1 MVKWEQ
7 QNKFK
12 EEAKKVSTL
21 KGVLSI
27 LLSKGNI
34 DSSKSHL
41 IGQII
46 LSMNLLLFL
55 NSNYGSFVF
64 LKYVAQ

>member
-21 KGVLSI
+21 KGILSI

-55 NSNYGSFVF
+55 NSNYGSFCS
-64 LKYVAQ
+64 

>member
-21 KGVLSI
+21 KGILSI

-34 DSSKSHL
+34 DSSKSRL

-46 LSMNLLLFL
+46 LSMNLLLLL
-55 NSNYGSFVF
+55 NSNCGSFVF

>member
-21 KGVLSI
+21 KGILSI

-34 DSSKSHL
+34 DSSKSRL

-55 NSNYGSFVF
+55 SSNYGSFVF

>member
-21 KGVLSI
+21 KGILSI

-34 DSSKSHL
+34 VSSKSHL

-55 NSNYGSFVF
+55 SSNYGSFVF